1 MPTNPTHCK
10 GEEQLDCC
18 ICSILCS
25 GQADLKHDPVLPM
38 QSDLPGLR
46 KPLRPQEKPGQ
57 GCPQNLRAYKSAYP
71 KLVSNAAIYYIAHVC
86 KIVKMTSSKIRRVNR
101 RRATPG
107 LKSHYVFSSKL
118 FKTAL
123 VSLILLVFLRGFQ
136 LIPPQET
143 TYQKGLKRPALCLS

>member
-57 GCPQNLRAYKSAYP
+57 GCPQNLRSVELGHRLLWEEHTNLLIQNSCLMLQYIILHMSAR
-71 KLVSNAAIYYIAHVC
+71 L
-86 KIVKMTSSKIRRVNR
+86 
-101 RRATPG
+101 
-107 LKSHYVFSSKL
+107 
-118 FKTAL
+118 
-123 VSLILLVFLRGFQ
+123 
-136 LIPPQET
+136 
-143 TYQKGLKRPALCLS
+143 